1 MEEEGIRGDDRPHPR
16 HRLTVAQAA
25 DVLNVSV
32 DAVRARIKR
41 ETIEHVRE
49 GRRVY
54 VLLDANQV
62 SSSHAQGGDQDR
74 AQAGARTDAQAE
86 LVESLIEQVSYM
98 REQLAEEREARRRAD
113 TIIAQLSQANAALAS
128 RVPELEAPA
137 SPEAKG
143 DPETA
148 TEEPYSTH
156 APPEGQQS
164 SQHYPSERPSWWRRF
179 FGFE

>member
-143 DPETA
+143 DPVA
-148 TEEPYSTH
+148 ASEESGRGTTLG
-156 APPEGQQS
+156 EQQKA
-164 SQHYPSERPSWWRRF
+164 PSEAQERKRSWWREF
-179 FGFE
+179 FGLE